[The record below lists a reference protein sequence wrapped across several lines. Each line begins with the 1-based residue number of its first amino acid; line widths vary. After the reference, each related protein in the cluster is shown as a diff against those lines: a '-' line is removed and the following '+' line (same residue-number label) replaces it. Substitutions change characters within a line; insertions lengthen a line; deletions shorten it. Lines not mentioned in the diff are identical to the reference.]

1 MPRIAITGL
10 GTYAQM
16 NPPLSTKEH
25 YDRLWIAIKNN
36 IVDVL
41 GSDHAPHSKENK
53 DKEYP
58 IHPQEC
64 QEYKLFFQLC

>member
-1 MPRIAITGL
+1 MRQIVMTNL

-16 NPPLSTKEH
+16 NPPLRTKEH
-25 YDRLWIAIKNN
+25 YDRLWVAIKNN

-53 DKEYP
+53 DKELSKYTFR
-58 IHPQEC
+58 
-64 QEYKLFFQLC
+64 YARSTNYFS